1 MVIHQ
6 LGFIHMSNA
15 IYAGSFDPITNGHID
30 IINRAKKVAD
40 HITVAVIQNPE
51 KNVFLSIKKRLE
63 LVQTLFE
70 NDPQVS
76 VESFDGL
83 LADYARKKKV
93 TYLIR
98 GLRAISDFEYEF
110 QMALTNKDLNDQID
124 TIFLMTDKQYSYLS
138 SSIVRQVAQYNG
150 DISKWVPSIVEETL
164 KATLRSA
171 HE

>member
-1 MVIHQ
+1 
-6 LGFIHMSNA
+6 MSNA